1 MKRRNFFQFSMVSAM
16 AWTGFGISKKPTP
29 EEPTQGSVGMVA
41 KRDLGRTGEKLSLI
55 GLGGLVLTDETQKRA
70 NEIVRDAF
78 ESGVNYF
85 DVAPSYGNAE
95 DRLGP
100 ALGPYR
106 KKVFLAC
113 KTQKR
118 DRSGAE
124 DELNRSLK
132 KLNAGHFDLY
142 QLHALTT
149 TEDVKQ
155 VFGPNGALEA
165 FRRARESGKIR
176 FIGFSAHSEKAALAA
191 MEEFDFDTILF
202 PFNFVCYLK
211 AGFGPEVLQRA
222 KEKKMGILALKPM
235 ARQPWSNDEGK
246 KQWPKAWYQPL
257 SDPGE
262 ADLGLRFTL
271 SLPVTA
277 AVPPG
282 DSRLFYQALKIAL
295 TFKPLSSDE
304 QGRVKVLADRL
315 TPLFVQ
321 SKEA

>member
-1 MKRRNFFQFSMVSAM
+1 MKRRKFVQFSVMSAM
-16 AWTGFGISKKPTP
+16 AWTGFGISRKPTQ
-29 EEPTQGSVGMVA
+29 EALTQGSSGMLA
-41 KRDLGRTGEKLSLI
+41 RRDLGRTGEKLSII
-55 GLGGLVLTDETQKRA
+55 GLGGLVLTDETQERA
-70 NEIVRDAF
+70 NEIVRDGF
-78 ESGVNYF
+78 EAGINYF

-100 ALGPYR
+100 ALQPYR

-118 DRSGAE
+118 DKSGAE

-155 VFGPNGALEA
+155 VFGPNGALEV
-165 FRRARESGKIR
+165 FRRARDAGKIR

-191 MEEFDFDTILF
+191 MDGFDFDTILF
-202 PFNFVCYLK
+202 PFNFACFLK
-211 AGFGPEVLQRA
+211 AGFGPAVLERA
-222 KEKKMGILALKPM
+222 REKKMGILALKSM
-235 ARQPWSNDEGK
+235 ARQPWANEEGK

-282 DSRLFYQALKIAL
+282 DSRLFYQALKIARA
-295 TFKPLSSDE
+295 FKPLSADE
-304 QGRVKVLADRL
+304 QGRVKDLADRL
-315 TPLFVQ
+315 TPLFIQ
-321 SKEA
+321 SKEV

>member
-1 MKRRNFFQFSMVSAM
+1 MKRRKFFQFSMISAI
-16 AWTGFGISKKPTP
+16 AWTGLGTSKKPTQEVP
-29 EEPTQGSVGMVA
+29 ARGSGGLLA
-41 KRDLGRTGEKLSLI
+41 RRDLGRTGEKLSII
-55 GLGGLVLTDETQKRA
+55 GLGGLVLTEETQERA

-78 ESGVNYF
+78 EAGINYF

-100 ALGPYR
+100 ALRPFR
-106 KKVFLAC
+106 KSVFLAC

-149 TEDVKQ
+149 AEDVKQ

-165 FRRARESGKIR
+165 FRRARDAGKIR

-191 MEEFDFDTILF
+191 MDGFDFDTILF

-211 AGFGPEVLQRA
+211 AGFGPAVLERA
-222 KEKKMGILALKPM
+222 REKKMGILALKSM

-282 DSRLFYQALKIAL
+282 DSRLFYQALKIARA
-295 TFKPLSSDE
+295 FKPLSPDE
-304 QGRVKVLADRL
+304 QIRIKTLAANL
-315 TPLFVQ
+315 NPLF
-321 SKEA
+321 E